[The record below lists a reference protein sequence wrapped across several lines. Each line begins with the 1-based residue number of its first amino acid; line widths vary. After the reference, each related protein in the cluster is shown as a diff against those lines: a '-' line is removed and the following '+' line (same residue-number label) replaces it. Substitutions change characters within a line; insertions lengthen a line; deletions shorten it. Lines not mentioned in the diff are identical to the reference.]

1 MSNRKSQKAAKAIT
15 PTSTITLITMQLLSD
30 GDHDSAVLAEVVTKG
45 FEQCPRVRDEI
56 YNGTNPLV
64 SDDGQPNKNGQ
75 TIAQRAG
82 RGVEEMGIST
92 KDDKY
97 IFHARC
103 GTEGGSFIV
112 ERRRRVKRGQALE
125 TEVSKVYREIEYRV
139 CDDGSWRFLTIADCP
154 FTDALKEA
162 MTVITGN
169 DFKVKI
175 ADPIRERFGGFTF
188 GSKGCYALPSVDAD
202 LFEELVTFCD
212 LFLNTTIPSFQVS
225 HIKLLAGSESAS
237 ELSKIGHAQKG
248 IVSELRSMITDAE
261 RQVAALQSK
270 PTEHRE
276 KKAKSAI
283 MHASA
288 ALTNFAQVL
297 ELKSTLNI
305 ASVESLR
312 EELNNLMADVSRVE
326 SIQSRPSNRKPSQ
339 KKALQTM
346 VSAQKTVIENQ
357 DSKISDLEA
366 MIAKLQAEL
375 NSKK

>member
-15 PTSTITLITMQLLSD
+15 PTSIITVITMQLLSD
-30 GDHDSAVLAEVVTKG
+30 GDHDSAVLAEVVNKDLSNAH
-45 FEQCPRVRDEI
+45 ESEMRSSRRDPF
-56 YNGTNPLV
+56 NPAE
-64 SDDGQPNKNGQ
+64 SADGQPNKNGQ

-82 RGVEEMGIST
+82 RAVEEMGIST
-92 KDDKY
+92 KDDKH

-175 ADPIRERFGGFTF
+175 ADPIREYFGGFTF
-188 GSKGCYALPSVDAD
+188 GSKGCYALPNVDAD

-283 MHASA
+283 MHASN

-312 EELNNLMADVSRVE
+312 DELNNLMVTVSNVE
-326 SIQSRPSNRKPSQ
+326 SIQSRPTHRKPSQ
-339 KKALQTM
+339 KKIMAAKL
-346 VSAQKTVIENQ
+346 SAAESEKAR
-357 DSKISDLEA
+357 LEA
-366 MIAKLQAEL
+366 LVAKLTAEL
-375 NSKK
+375 EAKK